1 MSISVNGPDRILLYI
16 DSGNPRLRAP
26 LCTRAELEAEIREQ
40 VLKECESGSTWL
52 RLSVLSK
59 QERRHRVAE
68 LVRERTTKLTANGGM
83 GALHC
88 NDHDGLGWGIRA
100 KYGSKSSK
108 VNCGEGA
115 CALLKYPK
123 LGLVNI
129 QQLIDSVE
137 ASSHHDSAACPTAF
151 ELDSIFPQPGDIAL
165 LLIFHVETLA
175 SFPKETLVH
184 FASRCVACSV
194 PVYIAVFG
202 AQPSA
207 DDMGLPELLL
217 IGLCLETA
225 GWYAQCPMLGTPT
238 FINKDSAIS
247 PMILKEFSNL
257 VESAAANGSTAT
269 GSGEITGTSCGEADL
284 IDLGGPVETGGD
296 GDAPAA
302 HSPLE
307 LEGIGTV
314 DLVDS
319 LGNGEES
326 TLASPKALQLA
337 EAMVKSTDVSRK
349 VSAVAEQQHQPIS
362 VLEGDSVGVPVDG
375 DSPVN
380 RHGGSADEADTPSP
394 LPRARPGSPM
404 ETRHPFWAP
413 GDVGQL
419 EDDLSSGIEAAA
431 MASAEYLA
439 GFELLPE
446 EVECL
451 LKSIISLGDL
461 LAE

>member
-26 LCTRAELEAEIREQ
+26 LCTRAELEADIREQ

-83 GALHC
+83 GTLHC

-100 KYGSKSSK
+100 KY
-108 VNCGEGA
+108 
-115 CALLKYPK
+115 
-123 LGLVNI
+123 
-129 QQLIDSVE
+129 
-137 ASSHHDSAACPTAF
+137 
-151 ELDSIFPQPGDIAL
+151 
-165 LLIFHVETLA
+165 ETLA
-175 SFPKETLVH
+175 SFPKETLIH

-247 PMILKEFSNL
+247 PMVLKEFSNI
-257 VESAAANGSTAT
+257 VESAANGSTAT

-284 IDLGGPVETGGD
+284 IDLAGPVETGGD

-394 LPRARPGSPM
+394 LPRARLGSVVLGTPM

-431 MASAEYLA
+431 MASAELW
-439 GFELLPE
+439 LLHE
-446 EVECL
+446 MIL
-451 LKSIISLGDL
+451 TQMRH
-461 LAE
+461 